1 MREDYSFGEKLY
13 IYRKRAGMSRKE
25 LAERVGVSEST
36 IARYENGKSI
46 PSAMICNELANVFD
60 ESLNKVLNLEDPEKG
75 MERNVRL
82 WESSEE

>member
-1 MREDYSFGEKLY
+1 MSDEYSFGEKLHT
-13 IYRKRAGMSRKE
+13 YRRRANLSRKE
-25 LAERVGVSEST
+25 LAERIGVSVST

-46 PSAMICNELANVFD
+46 PSAIICNELANVFD